1 MAEGP
6 HFRGSF
12 GGAASAT
19 QGGHLGGPSSYQL
32 IPDITGQ

>member
-6 HFRGSF
+6 HFKGPF

-32 IPDITGQ
+32 IPDITRE